1 MIIVYINMFVISSKS
16 CKNLMRRLLVSR
28 AVLQNIYIY
37 EVQRERQQIA
47 SYSLQPPQISLHPH
61 HHHVKVPQSK
71 VHPGSTVPALP
82 RSLPAIAKKCHNQ
95 HPRFSRLRQSRQH
108 RCIFASRLAPHDLV
122 CDQESKNKI
131 CGNTY
136 YISIQIKPI

>member
-1 MIIVYINMFVISSKS
+1 MNDHCLYQHVCDIKQIMQKFDEAFASIES
-16 CKNLMRRLLVSR
+16 CV
-28 AVLQNIYIY
+28 AEYIY
-37 EVQRERQQIA
+37 EVQREREQIA